1 MAVTTPETGEN
12 MQVRTLFTALMSII
26 ILQGNGQLNSGASA
40 AELNVYSHRQPFLIN
55 PFLAAFEKKTG
66 TRVNVV
72 FASKGLVQRLL
83 AEGRRSP
90 ADVVLTVDIGRL
102 YAYADKKLFA
112 QIYST
117 KLQNNI
123 PAHLRDAGSRWFG
136 LSKRAR
142 VVAVSKKRVN
152 PSEVQRIEDL
162 ADPRW
167 KGRICSRPGSHVY
180 NRALLASIIA
190 ARGHEAAEEWAR
202 GLVSNLARR
211 PQGNDRAQVKAI
223 YEGVCDIAIINSYY
237 YGKLKSSKVAAQRKW
252 ADAIQIVFTNQ
263 RGRGNHVNISGGGV
277 AVHSKNKALAVKLL
291 EFLTEQ
297 TAQSLYGTINYEFPV
312 NPNTEPS
319 TEVKSWDA
327 FKEDQLPIGRIATLT
342 PEAQRII
349 DRVGW

>member
-12 MQVRTLFTALMSII
+12 MRFRTLFTALTSII
-26 ILQGNGQLNSGASA
+26 ILQGNGQLSSGANA

-102 YAYADKKLFA
+102 YAYADKRLFS

-117 KLQNNI
+117 KLENNI
-123 PAHLRDAGSRWFG
+123 PAHLRDADSRWFG

-142 VVAVSKKRVN
+142 VVAVSKKRVK

-190 ARGHEAAEEWAR
+190 ASGHEAAEKWAR

-211 PQGNDRAQVKAI
+211 PQGNDRA
-223 YEGVCDIAIINSYY
+223 
-237 YGKLKSSKVAAQRKW
+237 
-252 ADAIQIVFTNQ
+252 
-263 RGRGNHVNISGGGV
+263 
-277 AVHSKNKALAVKLL
+277 
-291 EFLTEQ
+291 
-297 TAQSLYGTINYEFPV
+297 
-312 NPNTEPS
+312 
-319 TEVKSWDA
+319 
-327 FKEDQLPIGRIATLT
+327 
-342 PEAQRII
+342 
-349 DRVGW
+349 